1 MHKRVVPYVHLLLY
15 QCQECAEPVALAV
28 KSDEANLERIDGD
41 FNEVQCK
48 CGWFKKLLGVEA
60 KSHMVTVWGN
70 SANLEFQGHS
80 SDPAVDQDEGKHSI
94 Q

>member
-60 KSHMVTVWGN
+60 KSHYGN
-70 SANLEFQGHS
+70 R
-80 SDPAVDQDEGKHSI
+80 VGKLCKFRTPGTFERSRCRPG
-94 Q
+94 